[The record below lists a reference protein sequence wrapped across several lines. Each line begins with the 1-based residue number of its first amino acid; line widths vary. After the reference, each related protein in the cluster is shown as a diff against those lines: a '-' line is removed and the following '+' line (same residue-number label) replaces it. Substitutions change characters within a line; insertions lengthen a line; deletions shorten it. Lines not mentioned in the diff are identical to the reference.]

1 MLLSLQEAKERERRK
16 EEKKIENMLNGNDNL
31 VQIITTCVTGEGG
44 NVDRAI
50 GGMVPKDLL
59 NKLYAVY
66 DEIEDFQGQIGR
78 GDTKNRKEHVIVYE
92 EN

>member
-1 MLLSLQEAKERERRK
+1 MLLSLQEVKERERERRK
-16 EEKKIENMLNGNDNL
+16 EDRNMLNGNDNL

-50 GGMVPKDLL
+50 GCMVPKDLL

-66 DEIEDFQGQIGR
+66 DEIEDFQGVNRTGR
-78 GDTKNRKEHVIVYE
+78 PTFID
-92 EN
+92 

>member
-1 MLLSLQEAKERERRK
+1 MLLSLQEVKERERRK
-16 EEKKIENMLNGNDNL
+16 EDRNMLNGNDNL

-44 NVDRAI
+44 NADRAI
-50 GGMVPKDLL
+50 RGMVPEDLL

-78 GDTKNRKEHVIVYE
+78 GDTKNRKEHVVVYE

>member
-1 MLLSLQEAKERERRK
+1 MLLSLQEVKERERRK
-16 EEKKIENMLNGNDNL
+16 EDRNMLNGNDNL
-31 VQIITTCVTGEGG
+31 VQIVTTCVTGEGG

-66 DEIEDFQGQIGR
+66 DEIEDFQGVNRTGR
-78 GDTKNRKEHVIVYE
+78 PTFID
-92 EN
+92 